1 MASHQ
6 PQKCIPSPARKN
18 ITLDLQW
25 PTEPRKGNLKNVP
38 LGNDAA
44 GQSLA
49 GTGHGESRVF
59 APPQEKQPS
68 DALASYMPAIIPKTT
83 P

>member
-1 MASHQ
+1 M
-6 PQKCIPSPARKN
+6 
-18 ITLDLQW
+18 TLALQW
-25 PTEPRKGNLKNVP
+25 PTEPRKGNPKYDR
-38 LGNDAA
+38 LGNDPA

-49 GTGHGESRVF
+49 ETGTWETRVF
-59 APPQEKQPS
+59 PMPQEKHPN